1 MEPFILPIPIHLF
14 WTRQEDLNIQFLEDH
29 IFRTSTSSEKSTQAF
44 AMYNSRPQRPIP
56 YPKQSP
62 IRYPKDLALSQM
74 ELSRQ
79 TGSAFDPVYPASSY
93 PASSSGDTPQCHLS
107 STSASS
113 SEKATWKEILK
124 KASLT
129 TSIKITPGLHRHARH
144 FAILF
149 KDQGEN
155 KLFEIRLQKNCLN
168 LEIKN
173 KKKSSFNPELILDE
187 NSQQI
192 DLGDVKSLISNSPN
206 SKIQELGLILKF
218 PSKEAAKDHK
228 YIPHDDT
235 YGLSWAGKVTSE
247 YEMYCR
253 QNLKNGEFVFIV
265 PDDFQPMKL
274 GPILATNSGK
284 WLVEEKRTQVQN
296 LCCLRKRYK
305 IESWAGSI
313 DVVRFQFPNKAKPK
327 TYLFR
332 SDFEYPNLF
341 YQIKI
346 PQRSL
351 PNEDLLK
358 SLNEAAIALV

>member
-29 IFRTSTSSEKSTQAF
+29 IFRTSTSSEKSNQAF
-44 AMYNSRPQRPIP
+44 AMYKSRRPKRPTP
-56 YPKQSP
+56 YSRNPPISYPINFVPKSM
-62 IRYPKDLALSQM
+62 K
-74 ELSRQ
+74 LSRH
-79 TGSAFDPVYPASSY
+79 TGSAFDDYT
-93 PASSSGDTPQCHLS
+93 ASSSGDPQWHLPKLS
-107 STSASS
+107 STSACLV
-113 SEKATWKEILK
+113 EKNTWKEFLQK
-124 KASLT
+124 TRST
-129 TSIKITPGLHRHARH
+129 TSIKMTPGSHSSRY
-144 FAILF
+144 FVMIF
-149 KDQGEN
+149 KDQAEN
-155 KLFEIRLQKNCLN
+155 EICQIKLSTICLN

-173 KKKSSFNPELILDE
+173 TKKMPFVPELIWDE
-187 NSQQI
+187 NRSLKMNF
-192 DLGDVKSLISNSPN
+192 DDVKSLICDSQN
-206 SKIQELGLILKF
+206 SKIQELGILLNF

-235 YGLSWAGKVTSE
+235 NGLSWADGVISN

-274 GPILATNSGK
+274 IAILATNTGK
-284 WLVEEKRTQVQN
+284 WLVEDERTQFQN
-296 LCCLRKRYK
+296 LCCHKRRYK
-305 IESWAGSI
+305 VESWAGSI
-313 DVVRFQFPNKAKPK
+313 DVVRFHFPNKPKQK